1 MVMSNR
7 MGAECLGEHGSRA
20 ATDIT
25 GFGLLGHL
33 VEMVRASEVDVVLDL
48 NSVPLMDGAEDT
60 AKAGILSSLQPQNV
74 RLRRA
79 VANPEEAGNDPRY
92 PLIYD
97 PQTAGGLLASVPAEN
112 ADACVAKLI
121 ELGYARTMIVGEVL
135 EQSER
140 LEPITVRV

>member
-7 MGAECLGEHGSRA
+7 PGAQCLVEHGNCA

-79 VANPEEAGNDPRY
+79 VANPWEEAGKDPRY

-112 ADACVAKLI
+112 
-121 ELGYARTMIVGEVL
+121 
-135 EQSER
+135 
-140 LEPITVRV
+140 